1 MPALLTAVR
10 DLLSYSMWANR
21 AQLGALR
28 AVAADDLQRDA
39 GASHR
44 SLVGTMA
51 HVVGS
56 ERMWLS
62 RFSGNPLPHVPG
74 AADYPDLHALI
85 FGAEEVWAELGAF
98 VAALDD
104 EALEREIIWTNSRG
118 ETYTQELWRPVLHMV
133 NHSTYHRGQV
143 TSLLRQLGYEPV
155 PTDLVY
161 YFAGR

>member
-1 MPALLTAVR
+1 MPALPTAVR
-10 DLLSYSMWANR
+10 DLLSYTMWANR

-28 AVAADDLQRDA
+28 AVAADDLLRDA

-44 SLVGTMA
+44 SLLGTMA

-62 RFSGNPLPHVPG
+62 RFSGKPLARVPG
-74 AADYPDLHALI
+74 VEDYPDLHSLI
-85 FGAEEVWAELGAF
+85 YGAEEVWAEMGAF
-98 VAALDD
+98 VAGLDD
-104 EALEREIIWTNSRG
+104 PQLEREITWTNSRG

-143 TSLLRQLGYEPV
+143 TSLLRQLGYAPV

-161 YFAGR
+161 FFAGR